1 MRTSPILLLVMVLGG
16 VSFLLQ
22 TTVTAQTSYITV
34 YGQLA
39 YSQCTSTSTIPS
51 SCQSFFYLVT
61 NGTTPVIPPYPTL
74 DFSQSLVPAPAQSDV
89 GKTISAIGYYGS
101 GSKYPVANGYFAF
114 FVHLWGPYFGSSPI
128 PTKTGCFTSSN
139 PPSTWYSAQCVTAPT
154 IPLVGTGGVGS
165 ASPSPLNL
173 LSLTQLA
180 SITVIVIVVAYIFTH
195 RKK

>member
-1 MRTSPILLLVMVLGG
+1 MRTSYILLLVTVLGG
-16 VSFLLQ
+16 VSLLLQ

-39 YSQCTSTSTIPS
+39 YSRCTSTIP

-61 NGTTPVIPPYPTL
+61 NGTTPGIPPYPTL

-114 FVHLWGPYFGSSPI
+114 FVHLWGPYFGSSTI

-154 IPLVGTGGVGS
+154 IPLVGTGGMGS
-165 ASPSPLNL
+165 ASPSPLNP
-173 LSLTQLA
+173 LSLTELA
-180 SITVIVIVVAYIFTH
+180 SIAIIVIVVAYIFTH